1 MPKKIIDYFSNPAV
15 RISFLVFV
23 FWLGIT
29 YATFD
34 NRITNMEE
42 WKSELDLAS
51 IQTQLSN
58 IQTNIAQI
66 QTDIEWIKKK
76 Q

>member
-1 MPKKIIDYFSNPAV
+1 MTKIKEYLSNPAV
-15 RISFLVFV
+15 RFSFFAFV

-34 NRITNMEE
+34 NRISNIEQ